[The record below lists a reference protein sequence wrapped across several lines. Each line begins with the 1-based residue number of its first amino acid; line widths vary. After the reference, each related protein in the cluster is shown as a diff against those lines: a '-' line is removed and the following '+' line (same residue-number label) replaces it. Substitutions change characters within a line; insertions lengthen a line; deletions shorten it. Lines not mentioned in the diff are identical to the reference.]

1 METRHFLDNMPDPDE
16 NSTRRFDDA
25 PADDTPQDYGTRHF
39 DDEDAPPRNAH
50 DAGTRRFDD
59 EDDIPDTDEAPRRRP
74 SATREFDD
82 DPPPKTPAP
91 ERRLPPSPRP
101 QQARQPRGERKR
113 KRGVHLPRT
122 LSQVIDEADE
132 KVMQGD
138 LEDYVP
144 IATGFDPLDGLIGGG
159 LRKTELI
166 LLGGAQGIG
175 KTIATLQIAR
185 NIAMRPDQYV
195 FYLSYEH
202 TEAHLM
208 HRLLCLES
216 VNPPEINRADG
227 IKLRDMYQII
237 VSQRAKKFMGKSDPN
252 STGALQEILR
262 DHPKTAPALRRML
275 RYSDRLIMLKASPAV
290 TNLRAIKEM
299 VSRLADA
306 TGGNVTVMV
315 DYLQK
320 IAVHPERPRDENDKV
335 TIIVEG
341 LKDIALS
348 MDVPVLSIV
357 AADREGLKSKRIHLY
372 HLRGSSALDYESD
385 IAIIMNNKYQILA
398 KDHVAF
404 NPYSAKQYRNW
415 VVFTVEKNRAGRAMM
430 DIEFELDAQH
440 FAFNPRGQKV
450 QQQLIDDKI
459 IES

>member
-1 METRHFLDNMPDPDE
+1 M
-16 NSTRRFDDA
+16 S
-25 PADDTPQDYGTRHF
+25 
-39 DDEDAPPRNAH
+39 
-50 DAGTRRFDD
+50 
-59 EDDIPDTDEAPRRRP
+59 
-74 SATREFDD
+74 
-82 DPPPKTPAP
+82 
-91 ERRLPPSPRP
+91 
-101 QQARQPRGERKR
+101 
-113 KRGVHLPRT
+113 
-122 LSQVIDEADE
+122 EADE

-138 LEDYVP
+138 LVDYVP
-144 IATGFDPLDGLIGGG
+144 LPTGFDPLDGLIGGG
-159 LRKTELI
+159 LRKTELS

-175 KTIATLQIAR
+175 KTITTLQIAR
-185 NIAMRPDQYV
+185 NIAMRPDQYA

-216 VNPPEINRADG
+216 INPPEIDLSSG
-227 IKLRDMYQII
+227 LKLRDMYNII
-237 VSQRAKKFMGKSDPN
+237 VAQRAKKFMGRQSGVG
-252 STGALQEILR
+252 SLQAILR
-262 DHPKTAPALRRML
+262 EHPKTAPALNRIM

-299 VSRLADA
+299 TARLAER
-306 TGGNVTVMV
+306 TGGNVTVFI

-348 MDVPVLSIV
+348 LDVPVMSIV

-404 NPYSAKQYRNW
+404 NPYNAKQYRNW
-415 VVFTVEKNRAGRAMM
+415 VVFTVEKNRAGRAMLDM
-430 DIEFELDAQH
+430 EFELHAQH
-440 FAFNPRGQKV
+440 FAFNPRGQRV
-450 QQQLIDDKI
+450 QQQLIDDKV

>member
-1 METRHFLDNMPDPDE
+1 M
-16 NSTRRFDDA
+16 STRRFTDDL
-25 PADDTPQDYGTRHF
+25 PDPKPSPLEGLKSVQQPPTTPQPLQPDSSPEPEQRT
-39 DDEDAPPRNAH
+39 PRNQN
-50 DAGTRRFDD
+50 
-59 EDDIPDTDEAPRRRP
+59 
-74 SATREFDD
+74 
-82 DPPPKTPAP
+82 KN
-91 ERRLPPSPRP
+91 
-101 QQARQPRGERKR
+101 RG
-113 KRGVHLPRT
+113 GAHLPRT
-122 LSQVIDEADE
+122 LTQVINEANE
-132 KVMQGD
+132 KVVQGD
-138 LEDYVP
+138 LVDYVP
-144 IATGFDPLDGLIGGG
+144 MPTGFDPLDGFIGGG

-175 KTIATLQIAR
+175 KTIATLRIAR
-185 NIAMRPDQYV
+185 NIAMRPDQYA

-202 TEAHLM
+202 TETHLM
-208 HRLLCLES
+208 HRLMCLES
-216 VNPPEINRADG
+216 LNPPEVDLASG
-227 IKLRDMYQII
+227 VKLRDLYQII
-237 VSQRAKKFMGKSDPN
+237 VAQRAKKFMGRD
-252 STGALQEILR
+252 GAAGSLQAILR
-262 DHPKTAPALRRML
+262 DHPKTAPALERMT

-299 VSRLADA
+299 TARLADA
-306 TGGNVTVMV
+306 TGGNVTLFV

-348 MDVPVLSIV
+348 LDVPVWSIV

-404 NPYSAKQYRNW
+404 NPYNAKQYRNW
-415 VVFTVEKNRAGRAMM
+415 VVWTIEKNRAGRAMDDM
-430 DIEFELDAQH
+430 EFEIFGQH

-450 QQQLIDDKI
+450 QQQLIDNKVF
-459 IES
+459 EN